1 MSEGLQDGR
10 GGIIII
16 EVRPRREEK
25 PGLQPLLLLLCRP
38 RFFHAQLVD
47 ARAQVGV
54 PLDPDAL
61 NEGSTG
67 LGEVQPAV
75 PLDPGHGDVL
85 EVEPVSRVGGEVRS
99 EALDIQLKVFTSV
112 RYFSS

>member
-16 EVRPRREEK
+16 EVRPRREEEPGSK
-25 PGLQPLLLLLCRP
+25 PLLLLCRP

-54 PLDPDAL
+54 PLDPDAP
-61 NEGSTG
+61 NEGYTG
-67 LGEVQPAV
+67 LDEVQLAV

-99 EALDIQLKVFTSV
+99 EALDILLLVFASV
-112 RYFSS
+112 GHFYS